1 MHLTHRHIW
10 PVLLIFLFIL
20 ASCGTTERE
29 VTVVDRDPGRTE
41 TDTLLAPEDE
51 ERILRIGELNPVKSL
66 DPLYALNTT
75 SRRTVLQ
82 LYEGL
87 VRLDEYNEVKPAG
100 ARSWEISDDSLTY
113 TFTLNRNVFFHDNEV
128 FPNGRGRRVRAE
140 DYEQIFYRMAS
151 SEVPSIAAEL
161 FMDEIRG
168 FEDYYREQREV
179 FFEEDR
185 FVDSIE
191 GIRVENDTTLTFE
204 LNEPSA
210 SFLEKLATPFA
221 VVYPQE
227 AVRNRTEGLRRNPV
241 GTGPFAMDAVI
252 GDSIF
257 VMQSNQDYIRRGE
270 NDPAPDIDRLEIL
283 HIPDEIKLFQ
293 QLSLQNLD
301 MIVDLGPQ
309 MIAELVD
316 ETGELVSTYRNQYRM
331 VVSDRSEPIRISFNE
346 NNRFRLTRDHAHA
359 LADQLSEAELID
371 QTGIASLS
379 INRQFDSNSTTYF
392 EELKERFPGSE
403 ADEPLPIAFQRG
415 TDVGLITGKL
425 FAQLSDMLEMS
436 FVPSRIQT
444 RNIFMYV
451 DRPMLAYPG
460 QEIQV
465 TQDELLRLRYDRY
478 LVASTDTE
486 GVRLNDLAWWLD
498 LTQVQ
503 VPQIADPEL

>member
-1 MHLTHRHIW
+1 MHHTHRHIW
-10 PVLLIFLFIL
+10 PVPLIFLFIL
-20 ASCGTTERE
+20 ASCATTERE
-29 VTVVDRDPGRTE
+29 VTVVDRDPGVTE
-41 TDTLLAPEDE
+41 TDTLRTPADE

-87 VRLDEYNEVKPAG
+87 VRLDEHNEVKPAG

-140 DYEQIFYRMAS
+140 DYEQIFYRMTS
-151 SEVPSIAAEL
+151 PEVPSVAAEL
-161 FMDEIRG
+161 FMDDIRG

-185 FVDSIE
+185 FVDSID

-210 SFLEKLATPFA
+210 SFLKKLATPFA

-241 GTGPFAMDAVI
+241 GTGPFSMDSVI

-257 VMQSNQDYIRRGE
+257 VMQGNEDYIRRGE
-270 NDPAPDIDRLEIL
+270 NDPAPEIDRLEIL
-283 HIPDEIKLFQ
+283 HIPDEIRLYQ
-293 QLSLQNLD
+293 QLSLENLD
-301 MIVDLGPQ
+301 MIVDLGPR
-309 MIAELVD
+309 MIGELVD
-316 ETGELVSTYRNQYRM
+316 ETGELTSTYRDQYRL
-331 VVSDRSEPIRISFNE
+331 VVSDRSEPIRISYNE
-346 NNRFRLTRDHAHA
+346 NNRFRLTRDHAQA
-359 LADQLSEAELID
+359 LAAQLSEADLID
-371 QTGIASLS
+371 HTGIASLS
-379 INRQFDSNSTTYF
+379 ITRQFDSNSTAYF
-392 EELKERFPGSE
+392 EELKERFPESE
-403 ADEPLPIAFQRG
+403 ADEPLPIAFQRD
-415 TDVGLITGKL
+415 TDVGMITGEL

-436 FVPSRIQT
+436 FEPSRVRT
-444 RNIFMYV
+444 RNIFMFV

-460 QEIQV
+460 QEVRV

-478 LVASTDTE
+478 LITSPETE

-498 LTQVQ
+498 LTHVQ
-503 VPQIADPEL
+503 VPKMSDPEL